1 MERRFED
8 FSCHECLAHGSGG
21 SGYSDAMR
29 VRSVTRRWA
38 LCAMTGPMAA
48 AAGAAA
54 VPFFARTGSAS
65 PGYAFSGPAADRGLG
80 LAPPKPCTPG
90 TRSQTAGP
98 FYTPQTPQR
107 DTLREPD
114 TGGEPLVFEGL
125 VLALDCRPLAGAVI
139 DVWHCDEHGYYDNRG
154 FRYRGHQFTDAAGA
168 FRIETIRPGHYT
180 GRTPHIHVKVQGE
193 ATRLLTTQ
201 VYFPDMQDENAR
213 DRIYRDGLA
222 MSLDRGGGGWRGR
235 YDFVLPPA

>member
-1 MERRFED
+1 MERRFSLSAR
-8 FSCHECLAHGSGG
+8 FGT
-21 SGYSDAMR
+21 GYSGAMR
-29 VRSVTRRWA
+29 VHSVTRRWA
-38 LCAMTGPMAA
+38 VTGLAA

-54 VPFFARTGSAS
+54 VPFFARNGSAS

-125 VLALDCRPLAGAVI
+125 VLAHDCRPLAGAVI

>member
-1 MERRFED
+1 M
-8 FSCHECLAHGSGG
+8 
-21 SGYSDAMR
+21 
-29 VRSVTRRWA
+29 
-38 LCAMTGPMAA
+38 
-48 AAGAAA
+48 
-54 VPFFARTGSAS
+54 GSAS
-65 PGYAFSGPAADRGLG
+65 RRH
-80 LAPPKPCTPG
+80 KPCTPG

-125 VLALDCRPLAGAVI
+125 VLAHDCRPLAGAVI

-154 FRYRGHQFTDAAGA
+154 FHYRGHQFTDATGA

-222 MSLDRGGGGWRGR
+222 MSLDRVGGGWRGR
-235 YDFVLPPA
+235 YDFVLAPA

>member
-1 MERRFED
+1 MGGDRAGR
-8 FSCHECLAHGSGG
+8 CGGCGSGPVLRR
-21 SGYSDAMR
+21 ATAR
-29 VRSVTRRWA
+29 RPRATRS
-38 LCAMTGPMAA
+38 P
-48 AAGAAA
+48 
-54 VPFFARTGSAS
+54 
-65 PGYAFSGPAADRGLG
+65 GPAADRGLG
-80 LAPPKPCTPG
+80 LAPPKPCTLG

-125 VLALDCRPLAGAVI
+125 VLAHDCRPLAGAVI
-139 DVWHCDEHGYYDNRG
+139 DVWHCDEHGYYDSRG
-154 FRYRGHQFTDAAGA
+154 FRYRGHQFTDATGA

-201 VYFPDMQDENAR
+201 VLLPQHAGRERPRPDLSGRPR
-213 DRIYRDGLA
+213 DAASIA
-222 MSLDRGGGGWRGR
+222 VGGGWRGR
-235 YDFVLPPA
+235 YDFVLAPA